1 MNIMRPFLIGLATT
15 PLVVAALAEELA
27 IEAVMSPVNEM
38 RLDFED
44 DSSRFVL
51 LVQRQGEASGTGLF
65 DGATATEYGMHSIQP
80 GVDGNASG
88 YLVFEDADGDKAYLD
103 WTLRAVFA
111 ADGDGNPTLLDNG
124 FWEVAGG
131 TGKHQGLK
139 GAGTFHLEIIDDTDR
154 NYIFAGD
161 VFPAH

>member
-1 MNIMRPFLIGLATT
+1 M
-15 PLVVAALAEELA
+15 AEELA
-27 IEAVMSPVNEM
+27 VEAVMSPVNEM

-44 DSSRFVL
+44 DSGRFVL
-51 LVQRQGEASGTGLF
+51 LVQRQGEASGTGLLA
-65 DGATATEYGMHSIQP
+65 GATATEYGMHSIRP
-80 GVDGNASG
+80 GTDGRAGG

-111 ADGDGNPTLLDNG
+111 AGPDGNTQLLDNG

-139 GAGTFHLEIIDDTDR
+139 GAGTFHLEIVNDTDR
-154 NYIFAGD
+154 NYILTGEL
-161 VFPAH
+161 FPAE

>member
-1 MNIMRPFLIGLATT
+1 MNIMRPFLVGLATT
-15 PLVVAALAEELA
+15 TLAVTTLAEELA
-27 IEAVMSPVNEM
+27 IEAVMSPIDEM

-44 DSSRFVL
+44 DSGRFVL
-51 LVQRQGEASGTGLF
+51 LVQRQGKASGSGLLA
-65 DGATATEYGMHSIQP
+65 GATATEYGMHDIQP
-80 GVDGNASG
+80 GVNGNAGG

-111 ADGDGNPTLLDNG
+111 TDGAGNTTLLDNG

-139 GAGTFHLEIIDDTDR
+139 GAGTFHLEIINDTDR
-154 NYIFAGD
+154 NYILSGEL
-161 VFPAH
+161 FPAN